1 MNEAEES
8 EMDVGADGASPT
20 MTIDREGPDVLQA
33 RDSAL
38 HAQRRRQ
45 YLVRTLSLAI
55 PVAAVWLGMILGPMV
70 AGVLRLLAVGV
81 GIMLGAWVLGAIGFA
96 LLAVGNRA
104 LAWVRRVPRWPE

>member
-1 MNEAEES
+1 ME
-8 EMDVGADGASPT
+8 VVADGASPT

-33 RDSAL
+33 RGSAL

-45 YLVRTLSLAI
+45 YMVRTLSLAI
-55 PVAAVWLGMILGPMV
+55 PVVAFWLGMILDPILGPMV

-96 LLAVGNRA
+96 LLAVGDRA
-104 LAWVRRVPRWPE
+104 LAWVRCVSRWPE